1 MLDTLLRASCP
12 RCIFDGSFNNYS
24 CQSGCMTRFLFN
36 GNETRSLSWTSTMAS
51 PSALEF
57 VPSTIWIPWASF
69 TSDGLAAVGTT
80 FVDAS
85 LGVPPPMMLPM
96 RSTARFAVSYTI
108 GWQELHGKRT
118 KCYSN
123 SGIAKLTCA
132 SRPAME
138 PSMFNPK
145 QAFCKGMVLPVSIF
159 SSPSCNLYPSRQNPG
174 KSFLA
179 RACADSALRTGV
191 LG

>member
-1 MLDTLLRASCP
+1 
-12 RCIFDGSFNNYS
+12 
-24 CQSGCMTRFLFN
+24 
-36 GNETRSLSWTSTMAS
+36 MAS

-123 SGIAKLTCA
+123 SGIASRGKCSLDNASLGVLSLQQRCLCVDGAIMLCMCAAWVLLVGCIGQGIVQGLKDSSWAWWHSLLQTLQCLLTC
-132 SRPAME
+132 SFNQCKELRPTHTL
-138 PSMFNPK
+138 N
-145 QAFCKGMVLPVSIF
+145 SI
-159 SSPSCNLYPSRQNPG
+159 LG
-174 KSFLA
+174 K
-179 RACADSALRTGV
+179 
-191 LG
+191 